1 VSSDNEDE
9 KGEQKKRN
17 CFKCGLS
24 DHLSKDYQTK
34 MTKIFQM
41 RWMWISLIKM
51 HYTIKTINDS
61 NIVMWNTHKKYV
73 KELLIKC
80 WSKDR
85 SAYWYRLL
93 KRYLFNMQY
102 IRVSI
107 PKLEKNTSRFRG
119 VASGDNV
126 TLGEFDAIMTM
137 DNGDYPIRIR
147 VVSDTL
153 MKHELFIDAD
163 FLDIVQIT
171 MNAGRVIIN
180 ALKPVPEDKEVR
192 EM

>member
-1 VSSDNEDE
+1 
-9 KGEQKKRN
+9 
-17 CFKCGLS
+17 
-24 DHLSKDYQTK
+24 
-34 MTKIFQM
+34 
-41 RWMWISLIKM
+41 
-51 HYTIKTINDS
+51 
-61 NIVMWNTHKKYV
+61 
-73 KELLIKC
+73 
-80 WSKDR
+80 
-85 SAYWYRLL
+85 
-93 KRYLFNMQY
+93 MQY